1 MAAWMPLSN
10 PLFLHPDFSSGA
22 VSKASRS
29 VIEPVEQLTVEENE
43 TLWTE
48 VVEMEV
54 ELEMVVEQQPELEL
68 EVEDEQVE
76 VEVEQEEEVD
86 DELGEHL
93 W

>member
-1 MAAWMPLSN
+1 MPLSN

-48 VVEMEV
+48 VLEIEV
-54 ELEMVVEQQPELEL
+54 ELEMVVEQQPELEMEPEL
-68 EVEDEQVE
+68 EVEV
-76 VEVEQEEEVD
+76 EVD